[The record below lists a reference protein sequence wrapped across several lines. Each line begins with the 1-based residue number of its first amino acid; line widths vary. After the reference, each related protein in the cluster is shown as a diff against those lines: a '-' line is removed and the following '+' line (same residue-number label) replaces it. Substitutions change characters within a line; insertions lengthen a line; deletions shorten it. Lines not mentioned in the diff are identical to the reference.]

1 MTEAEA
7 KAIITADVSRETCDR
22 LMAFADLL
30 QKWQSSINLISAS
43 TLPFLWRRHILDC
56 AQLMQHIPRTASR
69 WLDLGSGGGFPGLV
83 CAAIAHERFPA
94 LEITLVESDQRKATF
109 LREAARIMGLKV
121 IVHCARVSDVPSQNA
136 DIISARALAPLPRL
150 FEMAYAHYADG
161 GICLFQK
168 GARYPSEIRDS
179 QKHWHFA
186 YEALASVT
194 APESVVLRIEKL
206 RHV

>member
-7 KAIITADVSRETCDR
+7 KALMAADVSRETCDR
-22 LMAFADLL
+22 LAAFADLL
-30 QKWQSSINLISAS
+30 QRWQNSINLISAS
-43 TLPFLWRRHILDC
+43 TLPFLWRRHILDS
-56 AQLMQHIPRTASR
+56 AQLMSHVPRTASR

-83 CAAIAHERFPA
+83 CAAIAHERFPV
-94 LEITLVESDQRKATF
+94 LEFSLVESDQRKATF
-109 LREAARIMGLKV
+109 LREAARTMGLKA
-121 IVHCARVSDVPSQNA
+121 IVHCARVSDIPAQNA

-150 FEMAYAHYADG
+150 FQMAYAHYADG

-168 GARYPSEIRDS
+168 GERYPSEIRDS

-186 YEALASVT
+186 YEAFASVT
-194 APESVVLRIEKL
+194 APEAVVLRIKEL